1 VEEMA
6 TIQLTKE
13 TERAAEAQRELSP
26 TEERLEDQI
35 NWYDTRSQQ
44 AQRRFK
50 TMKGLVIAI
59 AAAIPVVAA
68 FEAPVYVAGILGAAV
83 VVLEGFL
90 NAYQYH
96 TNWLTYRSAAEAL
109 KREKYLYLAGADVY
123 SRSRD
128 PLRLLSRR
136 IEGLISQEHGRW
148 IATLQHED
156 RDQTD
161 DQGPA

>member
-1 VEEMA
+1 VEEMT

-13 TERAAEAQRELSP
+13 AEHAAEITQQLSP

-35 NWYDTRSQQ
+35 NWYDTKSQQ

-50 TMKGLVIAI
+50 TMKGLVIAL

-68 FEAPVYVAGILGAAV
+68 FEAPVYVAGILGAVV
-83 VVLEGFL
+83 VVLEGL
-90 NAYQYH
+90 LHAYQYH

-109 KREKYLYLAGADVY
+109 KREKYLYLARADVY
-123 SRSRD
+123 SRVQD
-128 PLRLLSRR
+128 PVRLLSRR

-156 RDQTD
+156 RDTTD
-161 DQGPA
+161 DQA

>member
-1 VEEMA
+1 MT

-13 TERAAEAQRELSP
+13 GTSAAEVAQALSP

-35 NWYDTRSQQ
+35 NWYDKRSQQ
-44 AQRRFK
+44 TQRRFK
-50 TMKGLVIAI
+50 VMKGLVLAI

-68 FEAPVYVAGILGAAV
+68 FEAPVYVAGVLGAVV
-83 VVLEGFL
+83 VVLEGL
-90 NAYQYH
+90 QHAYQYH
-96 TNWLTYRSAAEAL
+96 TRWLTYRSAAEAL
-109 KREKYLYLAGADVY
+109 KREKYLYLARADVY

-128 PLRLLSRR
+128 PLKLLARR

-148 IATLQHED
+148 VATLQHDE